1 MAKNARK
8 TSSRNRKRST
18 ISNRLRI
25 FVDYENAPD
34 CVEVIESYDH
44 EQVWIFVGR
53 QQKKIPLEL
62 VQRMQALGSG
72 VHWVSPG
79 AVGKNALDFILAM
92 QLGAHHAT
100 APENVDFAIF
110 SADKGYDPLI
120 GELAR
125 EGRTVLRIDPS
136 GRAAPAKKRKTKTR
150 RKKKSAAT
158 TTTTRSSSS
167 RSDDDDGVRKQKKR
181 RSRAKSVVGDL
192 TDLVAER
199 LERMS
204 DARRPTKR
212 KGLLKH
218 VESQLP
224 ASDKSHAEAVVDA
237 LRRKKVVRIS
247 RAGVVSYDD

>member
-1 MAKNARK
+1 MAKNTRK
-8 TSSRNRKRST
+8 TSSRKKKRVVST
-18 ISNRLRI
+18 NRLRI

-34 CVEVIESYDH
+34 CLEAIEAYDH

-100 APENVDFAIF
+100 APDAVDFAIF

-125 EGRTVLRIDPS
+125 EGRTVHRIDP
-136 GRAAPAKKRKTKTR
+136 GRGTASTTRKTKSR
-150 RKKKSAAT
+150 RKKKAAST
-158 TTTTRSSSS
+158 ATKASTTRSK
-167 RSDDDDGVRKQKKR
+167 DDDEGTVRKPKKR
-181 RSRAKSVVGDL
+181 RSRKTSVVGELADR
-192 TDLVAER
+192 VVER
-199 LERMS
+199 LDRMS

-224 ASDKSHAEAVVDA
+224 ASDKEHAEAVVDA
-237 LRRKKVVRIS
+237 LRRRKIVRIS